1 MLGLNLHTSNRLER
15 LFEDL
20 AAVVR
25 KPLPS
30 VLQPETI
37 VVQSLGMGRWLAL
50 ELAKG
55 QGICANVQ
63 FPFPGKFLSDLFRLA
78 LPESPEGKQF
88 DRQIM
93 TWRLMHL
100 LPRMAEKSEFEAV
113 RHYVRGEQRDL
124 KRFQLAWKI
133 ADVFNQYLAFRPQMI
148 LDWDA
153 GKESHWQAI
162 LWRELSREGQHQ
174 GVHQPALGRKLAET
188 LKGGGAP
195 LKRLPFRVSIF
206 GLSTLPRFYLEL
218 LEVLARYIEVHL
230 FVMEP
235 TPHWW
240 QDIVSRREE
249 GNILKKQPNRS
260 AEDLHLERGNTLLAS
275 MGKLGRDFLGFV
287 AELDAAVYGEKF
299 IEPRG
304 NRMLSSIQ
312 VDIFNLRDSAQKAP
326 IAANDRSVQLH
337 SCHSEMRELEVLHD
351 QLLALLSENP
361 DLQPQDIVVMMP
373 DVATYAPFIEAVFD
387 APEIQ
392 NQRIPY
398 SIADRTARVENGII
412 DTFLSI
418 LELAGSRFGASSLL
432 NILESRAVLGRFNLV
447 QADLETIR
455 VWMDKA
461 GIRWGI
467 DAAHRKR
474 IGLPAFAQNT
484 WREGLDRLLLG
495 YALAGGDAQLFKNIL
510 PCDEIEGGLA
520 ETFGSFIEFTSR
532 IFQTTK
538 DLETPRTLEGWQITL
553 CEVLDRF
560 FDPSEDLEREML
572 QVRRVLETL
581 GESGAASGLDETVE
595 LDVLLAFLS
604 GAFGSAISGSGF
616 LLGAVTFC
624 ALKPMR
630 SIPFKVIA
638 LLGMNGTAY
647 PRKPVVTGFDLIAEN
662 PQPGDRSVRDE
673 DRYLFLEALLSA
685 RAVFYVSYVGQSI
698 KDNSALPPSVLV
710 SELLDYLDR
719 AFEMPHQGLAREHL
733 LTRHRLH
740 PFNVDYFSQQDDRLF
755 SYSSDNC
762 RAGEVGRRARSAPRE
777 FVSGAVTEPEEEWRT
792 VDINNLVAFF
802 RNPAQFFIKKRLGIT
817 LPNRFGT
824 LQEREPFA
832 LDGLTQYGI
841 EQDLLG
847 KALSGA
853 DLETELPVLL
863 ASGQLPHGH
872 CGATSSRKLCRDM
885 EAFAAVVGTQLTS
898 KPLAPAMVDRMIG
911 DLTLVGRIDGLN
923 EQGLACYRPAPL
935 QPKDMLKI
943 WLLHLV
949 LNCTKPTPSVLI
961 GKGLMQAYQP
971 VENSGALLKELL
983 ALYWR
988 GLREPLRF
996 FPRSSHAFAKGTLEP
1011 EAGKDPQKMVN
1022 AEWLGDQ
1029 RYGIKPEQCDA
1040 YIDLAFRNASKP
1052 LDIEWQKLAL
1062 KVFMPLFKNR
1072 TETEF

>member
-1 MLGLNLHTSNRLER
+1 
-15 LFEDL
+15 
-20 AAVVR
+20 
-25 KPLPS
+25 
-30 VLQPETI
+30 
-37 VVQSLGMGRWLAL
+37 
-50 ELAKG
+50 
-55 QGICANVQ
+55 
-63 FPFPGKFLSDLFRLA
+63 
-78 LPESPEGKQF
+78 
-88 DRQIM
+88 
-93 TWRLMHL
+93 
-100 LPRMAEKSEFEAV
+100 
-113 RHYVRGEQRDL
+113 
-124 KRFQLAWKI
+124 
-133 ADVFNQYLAFRPQMI
+133 
-148 LDWDA
+148 
-153 GKESHWQAI
+153 
-162 LWRELSREGQHQ
+162 
-174 GVHQPALGRKLAET
+174 
-188 LKGGGAP
+188 
-195 LKRLPFRVSIF
+195 
-206 GLSTLPRFYLEL
+206 
-218 LEVLARYIEVHL
+218 
-230 FVMEP
+230 
-235 TPHWW
+235 
-240 QDIVSRREE
+240 
-249 GNILKKQPNRS
+249 
-260 AEDLHLERGNTLLAS
+260 
-275 MGKLGRDFLGFV
+275 
-287 AELDAAVYGEKF
+287 
-299 IEPRG
+299 
-304 NRMLSSIQ
+304 
-312 VDIFNLRDSAQKAP
+312 
-326 IAANDRSVQLH
+326 
-337 SCHSEMRELEVLHD
+337 
-351 QLLALLSENP
+351 
-361 DLQPQDIVVMMP
+361 
-373 DVATYAPFIEAVFD
+373 
-387 APEIQ
+387 
-392 NQRIPY
+392 
-398 SIADRTARVENGII
+398 
-412 DTFLSI
+412 
-418 LELAGSRFGASSLL
+418 
-432 NILESRAVLGRFNLV
+432 
-447 QADLETIR
+447 
-455 VWMDKA
+455 
-461 GIRWGI
+461 
-467 DAAHRKR
+467 
-474 IGLPAFAQNT
+474 
-484 WREGLDRLLLG
+484 
-495 YALAGGDAQLFKNIL
+495 
-510 PCDEIEGGLA
+510 
-520 ETFGSFIEFTSR
+520 
-532 IFQTTK
+532 
-538 DLETPRTLEGWQITL
+538 
-553 CEVLDRF
+553 
-560 FDPSEDLEREML
+560 
-572 QVRRVLETL
+572 VRRVLETL

-853 DLETELPVLL
+853 DLEAELPVLL

-885 EAFAAVVGTQLTS
+885 EAFAAVVGTHLTS

-971 VENSGALLKELL
+971 VENSGALLEELL